1 MSLLTRSPLNASE
14 IPKLS
19 ELGLSALGNT
29 FKVTAADVIASGPY
43 GGNYDAGSWAKD
55 PNCIENGGVIEGP
68 FCKLLYGERFNLVN
82 DEDHFKGYVNF
93 ERDFQALHYSMT
105 LLTAAIDVNDNPQ
118 SPSYPA
124 LAYLS
129 KEVLPGQGGS
139 PFNVPVIWYGRP
151 LGSAFPSP
159 KSPKNIS
166 QYHFSNSFEFDINQ
180 DFNFELSLTASE
192 HQNRH
197 NRPDTIQSI
206 FEAAILGQGGVS
218 GQDQWNIFM
227 PLENAESLIEYVKG
241 SETSTKTGSLLS
253 LDGILTGQAQGI
265 NFALGFQVNN
275 ENLDINY
282 SESSRALFD
291 VDGKLIKGADLLFL
305 GGGKNVDTDRQK
317 KAVFFEVNQ
326 TILPHLDLVVSGR
339 YERLQNDS
347 SFDPKLSVK
356 YSPSDRLILRGSVGT
371 SFTSP
376 SMAQLFSSEI
386 QLGSVRDIDSA
397 PFVRLAQLGNANL
410 KPATSENISLGF
422 IWNLTDD
429 IDLTVDYWSID
440 YKDRIEVESAQVMLN
455 TNPNGASI
463 TRNQFGDL
471 IAVSTTYFNEERTE
485 VNGLDVE
492 LNVEKSTLYGE
503 FNISIKAT
511 QLADFLTPE
520 HEDHEDH
527 EEGENEEEHMVM
539 VNRVGK
545 FNYDAHT
552 HSLPELRLNTFLSW
566 EVKDYFI
573 GLNSR
578 YVDGYS
584 NERPIPTSAQSLGY
598 NNQVKAFLV
607 HDLSVTKSIDLSQGA
622 LEIGLGIMNVLDKKA
637 PLLYD
642 APDFSFDT
650 RVHDPRGRLLNLTLE
665 YTL

>member
-1 MSLLTRSPLNASE
+1 M
-14 IPKLS
+14 
-19 ELGLSALGNT
+19 
-29 FKVTAADVIASGPY
+29 
-43 GGNYDAGSWAKD
+43 
-55 PNCIENGGVIEGP
+55 
-68 FCKLLYGERFNLVN
+68 
-82 DEDHFKGYVNF
+82 
-93 ERDFQALHYSMT
+93 
-105 LLTAAIDVNDNPQ
+105 
-118 SPSYPA
+118 
-124 LAYLS
+124 
-129 KEVLPGQGGS
+129 
-139 PFNVPVIWYGRP
+139 
-151 LGSAFPSP
+151 
-159 KSPKNIS
+159 
-166 QYHFSNSFEFDINQ
+166 EFDINQ
-180 DFNFELSLTASE
+180 DFSFELSLTASE
-192 HQNRH
+192 HQNKH
-197 NRPDTIQSI
+197 NRPDTIQSR

-218 GQDQWNIFM
+218 GQEQWNIFM
-227 PLENAESLIEYVKG
+227 PLENATSLIEHVKG
-241 SETSTKTGSLLS
+241 SEKSTKTGSLLS

-265 NFALGFQVNN
+265 NFALGFQLNN

-282 SESSRALFD
+282 SEGSRASFD
-291 VDGKLIKGADLLFL
+291 ADGKLIKGADLLFL
-305 GGGKNVDTDRQK
+305 GGGKNVGTARKK
-317 KAVFFEVNQ
+317 KAIFFEANKTV
-326 TILPHLDLVVSGR
+326 LSDLDLVFSGR

-347 SFDPKLSVK
+347 SFDPKFSLK

-371 SFTSP
+371 SFTAP

-386 QLGSVRDIDSA
+386 QLGSVRDIDSS
-397 PFVRLAQLGNANL
+397 PFVRLAQLGNADL

-440 YKDRIEVESAQVMLN
+440 YKDRIEVESAQVILN

-485 VNGLDVE
+485 VNGLDIE
-492 LNVEKSTLYGE
+492 LNVAKSTLYGD

-520 HEDHEDH
+520 HEDHDDH
-527 EEGENEEEHMVM
+527 EEGESEEEHMVM

-552 HSLPELRLNTFLSW
+552 HSLPELRLNTFLSLQ
-566 EVKDYFI
+566 VQDYVL

-584 NERPIPTSAQSLGY
+584 NERPIPAAAQSLGY
-598 NNQVKAFLV
+598 SNQVKAFLV
-607 HDLSVTKSIDLSQGA
+607 HDLSVTTSINLSQGA
-622 LEIGLGIMNVLDKKA
+622 LEIGLGIMNILDKKA

>member
-1 MSLLTRSPLNASE
+1 
-14 IPKLS
+14 
-19 ELGLSALGNT
+19 
-29 FKVTAADVIASGPY
+29 
-43 GGNYDAGSWAKD
+43 
-55 PNCIENGGVIEGP
+55 
-68 FCKLLYGERFNLVN
+68 
-82 DEDHFKGYVNF
+82 
-93 ERDFQALHYSMT
+93 
-105 LLTAAIDVNDNPQ
+105 
-118 SPSYPA
+118 
-124 LAYLS
+124 
-129 KEVLPGQGGS
+129 
-139 PFNVPVIWYGRP
+139 
-151 LGSAFPSP
+151 
-159 KSPKNIS
+159 
-166 QYHFSNSFEFDINQ
+166 
-180 DFNFELSLTASE
+180 
-192 HQNRH
+192 
-197 NRPDTIQSI
+197 
-206 FEAAILGQGGVS
+206 
-218 GQDQWNIFM
+218 M
-227 PLENAESLIEYVKG
+227 PLENATSLIEHVKG
-241 SETSTKTGSLLS
+241 SEKSTKTGSLLS

-265 NFALGFQVNN
+265 NFALGFQLNN

-282 SESSRALFD
+282 SEGSRASFD
-291 VDGKLIKGADLLFL
+291 ADGKLAKGADLLFL
-305 GGGKNVDTDRQK
+305 GGGKNVGTDRKK
-317 KAVFFEVNQ
+317 KAIFFEANKTV
-326 TILPHLDLVVSGR
+326 LSDLDLVFSGR

-347 SFDPKLSVK
+347 SFDPKFSLK

-371 SFTSP
+371 SFSAP

-386 QLGSVRDIDSA
+386 QLGSVRDIDSS
-397 PFVRLAQLGNANL
+397 PFVRLVQLGNADL

-429 IDLTVDYWSID
+429 IDLTIDYWSID
-440 YKDRIEVESAQVMLN
+440 YKDRIEVESAQVILN

-492 LNVEKSTLYGE
+492 LNVAKSTLYGD

-520 HEDHEDH
+520 HEDHDDH
-527 EEGENEEEHMVM
+527 EEGESEEEHMVM

-552 HSLPELRLNTFLSW
+552 HSLPELRLNTFLSLQ
-566 EVKDYFI
+566 VQDYVL

-578 YVDGYS
+578 YVDGYT
-584 NERPIPTSAQSLGY
+584 NERPIPAAAQSLGY

-607 HDLSVTKSIDLSQGA
+607 HDFSVTTSINLSQGA
-622 LEIGLGIMNVLDKKA
+622 LEIGLGIMNILDKKA